1 MKKKLGFLFL
11 IVFLTGCTS
20 GTFQVPKKD
29 YQTRVQV
36 LGVLPLLVD
45 YNSPLNYPQKD
56 NLFNILASSVSG
68 KHEVLVKQLKEEKGY
83 FDVRSLSVSP
93 ELTALSLLSAGTP
106 HDESGWPQGY
116 VFDAATVA
124 EMARQNVLDAVLVVV
139 FSGEEVNETRRSRT
153 KLETLET
160 RYNQILATAAV
171 IDREGK
177 ILWTLAGKDSFQA
190 LTLQYPDFDEAY
202 YNKTDLVRVK
212 NISLSGIELVLD
224 ETSSKDGE
232 TVLPKVY
239 KKLFTEIS
247 AGISPSL
254 FGSLN

>member
-1 MKKKLGFLFL
+1 MKKMLGFLFL
-11 IVFLTGCTS
+11 IVFLAGCTS
-20 GTFQVPKKD
+20 GTFKVPKKE

-68 KHEVLVKQLKEEKGY
+68 KHELLVKQLKEEKGY
-83 FDVRSLSVSP
+83 FDVRSLSISP

-160 RYNQILATAAV
+160 RYSQIVATAAV
-171 IDREGK
+171 IDREGE
-177 ILWTLAGKDSFQA
+177 ILWTLAGEDSFQA
-190 LTLQYPDFDEAY
+190 LPLQYPDFDEAY
-202 YNKTDLVRVK
+202 YNKTDLVRLK
-212 NISLSGIELVLD
+212 NINLSGVEQALD
-224 ETSSKDGE
+224 EASSKDGE
-232 TVLPKVY
+232 MALPKIY
-239 KKLFTEIS
+239 KKLFSEIS
-247 AGISPSL
+247 AGISPRL
-254 FGSLN
+254 FDGLN